1 MKALGLRRENGSSI
15 PGKVGV
21 SEAPRAVRE
30 AALAAF
36 GARRPGTPVLDLA
49 RDLPVTTTVG
59 EPDRDP
65 YRELRFAQEGAPAM
79 TVEVHDAGDDLSL
92 TIRIEWGPGSE
103 YRLEV
108 SGVSGLSLPVVKG
121 TPPFEVAGVLPGL
134 TSLLLSTGVAG
145 SPDEQRW
152 QTAWVRF

>member
-1 MKALGLRRENGSSI
+1 
-15 PGKVGV
+15 V

-36 GARRPGTPVLDLA
+36 DARRPGTSVLDLA

-59 EPDRDP
+59 EPARPP
-65 YRELRFAQEGAPAM
+65 YRELRFGQEGAPAV
-79 TVEVHDAGDDLSL
+79 TVEVHGADDELML
-92 TIRIEWGPGSE
+92 KIRIDWARSE
-103 YRLEV
+103 DYRLEV
-108 SGVSGLSLPVVKG
+108 SGVSGLGLPVVKG
-121 TPPFEVAGVLPGL
+121 KPPFEVSGVLPGL

-152 QTAWVRF
+152 QTAWVRL